1 MTPEWLKSNGLRRGG
16 TPLPYPDCVALME
29 QADSVPAALQMMEKA
44 DGRSV
49 PCGASRRQ
57 NPVDDYGDDYG

>member
-1 MTPEWLKSNGLRRGG
+1 MTPEWLKSNGLRLGG

-44 DGRSV
+44 DGRRMEGPSLA
-49 PCGASRRQ
+49 GRKWGSKSI
-57 NPVDDYGDDYG
+57 